1 MGWINLI
8 SREDL
13 TLHCL
18 IYLINGRL
26 LIIRIADMR
35 IFLLNFFWEQD
46 MKKFKSVD
54 ELISQLQPDK
64 PVYCIRKKSIQI
76 ASKYFQNKFP
86 GSILYAENK
95 SK

>member
-1 MGWINLI
+1 MGWIKLI

-35 IFLLNFFWEQD
+35 IVNNRPFMRYIEQCKVKSSLEFNF
-46 MKKFKSVD
+46 
-54 ELISQLQPDK
+54 IHP
-64 PVYCIRKKSIQI
+64 I
-76 ASKYFQNKFP
+76 
-86 GSILYAENK
+86 
-95 SK
+95 